1 MDQSQKNL
9 ERIRAYD
16 ADEGEWRTI
25 NGAHVLVKN
34 GRIAGG
40 AGGALNGQRFQGHSV
55 GKMAAGSKGQTFKEN
70 KPSYSKMRAKGEHG
84 VPQPA
89 GMNRSRLKYAS
100 KIDKN
105 KKYTVVAPHSGR
117 ADHGNTNSDPQFF
130 DVLRGAKVKSQGNY
144 ATTFA
149 SGGKEISI
157 PNDVQSRYS
166 TERPYEEPTKKGLQ
180 ARINK
185 LKQSR
190 PELFKQGRQ
199 DTQTTHRGFTQEELR
214 QLKAAGLRPVG
225 KVISYERNPEEDW
238 STESQIEHLRMR
250 RDELSP
256 SDPGYRNLSKR
267 IYKLEASLASS
278 RAQPPVQSTPR
289 QSKLGRMQPGSTAVN
304 ANKETKRLGN
314 NARVYKR
321 TARLQ
326 REKKKASTGAKIQ
339 ELQRKMDLAQQAY
352 NEAPPLQKYK
362 YEGQVTALNNQYR
375 QLKSD
380 LAGYYAQSIAKEDD
394 RNQDAANAKSHLAK
408 MQKLAKALK
417 QSRPDLFKS
426 GNRSGSSPAPAKQHK
441 VGRLPQGKSG
451 YNLSAKYNK
460 ANEEGLSA
468 IRKGEREIDQRHKE
482 MMTALRSP
490 YAEFGPHD
498 PSVYRDFVIN
508 NFKDYANEKRRKM
521 AEAEKPAMKL
531 AMRLSPAEERIRK
544 LKSRRP
550 DLFKRK

>member
-130 DVLRGAKVKSQGNY
+130 DVLRGAKVKSQGNH

-149 SGGKEISI
+149 AGGKEISI

-190 PELFKQGRQ
+190 PELFKQGREQ
-199 DTQTTHRGFTQEELR
+199 APT
-214 QLKAAGLRPVG
+214 
-225 KVISYERNPEEDW
+225 
-238 STESQIEHLRMR
+238 
-250 RDELSP
+250 
-256 SDPGYRNLSKR
+256 
-267 IYKLEASLASS
+267 
-278 RAQPPVQSTPR
+278 QSTPR

-426 GNRSGSSPAPAKQHK
+426 GNRSGSSPASAKQHK

>member
-25 NGAHVLVKN
+25 NGAHVLIKN

-55 GKMAAGSKGQTFKEN
+55 GRMAAGSKGQTMASAVN
-70 KPSYSKMRAKGEHG
+70 KAYKRQEEAGKNYQNRIMESEAKYNNILNQLQNDYSKS
-84 VPQPA
+84 
-89 GMNRSRLKYAS
+89 RSREERKP
-100 KIDKN
+100 IE
-105 KKYTVVAPHSGR
+105 KKMDANERNRNSSFRGLERRFNNVVNQTTGLLDRQGR
-117 ADHGNTNSDPQFF
+117 ANKAAAK
-130 DVLRGAKVKSQGNY
+130 LRE
-144 ATTFA
+144 T
-149 SGGKEISI
+149 
-157 PNDVQSRYS
+157 
-166 TERPYEEPTKKGLQ
+166 
-180 ARINK
+180 
-185 LKQSR
+185 R
-190 PELFKQGRQ
+190 PELFKQGR
-199 DTQTTHRGFTQEELR
+199 
-214 QLKAAGLRPVG
+214 
-225 KVISYERNPEEDW
+225 
-238 STESQIEHLRMR
+238 
-250 RDELSP
+250 
-256 SDPGYRNLSKR
+256 
-267 IYKLEASLASS
+267 
-278 RAQPPVQSTPR
+278 AQVPTQSTPS

>member
-25 NGAHVLVKN
+25 NGAHVLIKN

-55 GKMAAGSKGQTFKEN
+55 GRMAAGSKGQTINLLDRKTKAN
-70 KPSYSKMRAKGEHG
+70 KGAAK
-84 VPQPA
+84 
-89 GMNRSRLKYAS
+89 
-100 KIDKN
+100 
-105 KKYTVVAPHSGR
+105 
-117 ADHGNTNSDPQFF
+117 
-130 DVLRGAKVKSQGNY
+130 LR
-144 ATTFA
+144 
-149 SGGKEISI
+149 
-157 PNDVQSRYS
+157 
-166 TERPYEEPTKKGLQ
+166 
-180 ARINK
+180 
-185 LKQSR
+185 QSR
-190 PELFKQGRQ
+190 PELFKQGRSQ
-199 DTQTTHRGFTQEELR
+199 QASSNTSSQPTRKESITPRGTTVITANNGDNITVSYNRRTQGYDLSVMPFHSLESTEKSFPDIHSLNRELSKNYNMEIDDRPGANQASSPSQSREAQLEELR
-214 QLKAAGLRPVG
+214 
-225 KVISYERNPEEDW
+225 I
-238 STESQIEHLRMR
+238 R
-250 RDELSP
+250 RDDLSP
-256 SDPGYRNLSKR
+256 RDPEHRRLSKQ
-267 IYKLEASLASS
+267 IWEL
-278 RAQPPVQSTPR
+278 QSEGTPR
-289 QSKLGRMQPGSTAVN
+289 QSKLGRMKPGSTAVN

-326 REKKKASTGAKIQ
+326 REKKKASTEAKIQ
-339 ELQRKMDLAQQAY
+339 ELQKKYDQAY
-352 NEAPPLQKYK
+352 EKYFNAPPLEK
-362 YEGQVTALNNQYR
+362 EDFRAPLVDLNNQYR
-375 QLKSD
+375 GLQSD
-380 LAGYYAQSIAKEDD
+380 LSGYYAQSVSKEDA
-394 RNQDAANAKSHLAK
+394 RNRDAANAKSHLDK

-426 GNRSGSSPAPAKQHK
+426 GNRGGSSPAPTKQHK

>member
-1 MDQSQKNL
+1 MDQSKKNL

-25 NGAHVLVKN
+25 NGAHVLIKN

-55 GKMAAGSKGQTFKEN
+55 GRMAAGSKGQTINLLDRKTKAN
-70 KPSYSKMRAKGEHG
+70 KGAAK
-84 VPQPA
+84 
-89 GMNRSRLKYAS
+89 
-100 KIDKN
+100 
-105 KKYTVVAPHSGR
+105 
-117 ADHGNTNSDPQFF
+117 
-130 DVLRGAKVKSQGNY
+130 LR
-144 ATTFA
+144 
-149 SGGKEISI
+149 
-157 PNDVQSRYS
+157 
-166 TERPYEEPTKKGLQ
+166 
-180 ARINK
+180 
-185 LKQSR
+185 QSR
-190 PELFKQGRQ
+190 PELFKQGRSQ
-199 DTQTTHRGFTQEELR
+199 QASSPSQSREAQLEELR
-214 QLKAAGLRPVG
+214 
-225 KVISYERNPEEDW
+225 I
-238 STESQIEHLRMR
+238 R
-250 RDELSP
+250 RDDLSP
-256 SDPGYRNLSKR
+256 RDPEHRRLSKQ
-267 IYKLEASLASS
+267 IWKL
-278 RAQPPVQSTPR
+278 QSEGTPR
-289 QSKLGRMQPGSTAVN
+289 QSKLGRMKPGSTAVN

-314 NARVYKR
+314 NASVYKR

-326 REKKKASTGAKIQ
+326 REKKKASTEAKIQ
-339 ELQRKMDLAQQAY
+339 ELQKKYDQAY
-352 NEAPPLQKYK
+352 EKYFNAPPLEK
-362 YEGQVTALNNQYR
+362 EDFRAPLVDLNNQYR
-375 QLKSD
+375 GLQSD
-380 LAGYYAQSIAKEDD
+380 LSGYYAQSVSKEDA
-394 RNQDAANAKSHLAK
+394 RNRDAANAKSHLDK

-426 GNRSGSSPAPAKQHK
+426 GNRGGSSPAPTKQHK